1 MNLGRLLRL
10 AAAADTTPFTALT
23 LLIESRSREQRLS
36 GMFRRVML
44 NVAFIGIVARRCA
57 QPTPNASNTHVLGSR
72 LTWYGASELL
82 VTDWPR
88 E

>member
-1 MNLGRLLRL
+1 MML
-10 AAAADTTPFTALT
+10 DVT
-23 LLIESRSREQRLS
+23 L
-36 GMFRRVML
+36 
-44 NVAFIGIVARRCA
+44 IGIVARSRP

-82 VTDWPR
+82 ATGWPR